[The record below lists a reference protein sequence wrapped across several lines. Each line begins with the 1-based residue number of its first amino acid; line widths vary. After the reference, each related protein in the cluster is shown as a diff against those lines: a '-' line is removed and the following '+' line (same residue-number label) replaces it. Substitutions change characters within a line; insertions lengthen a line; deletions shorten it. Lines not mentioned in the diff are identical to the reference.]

1 MNNMAEGILSEM
13 RRLREKAKVEKFLK
27 EPYGNLGI
35 TVGEALEMEL
45 IDDVQLA
52 VMMQPPAP
60 PEPVREPTPEEAK
73 KLMDMMERR
82 GRRPGYNEPQET
94 TEE

>member
-1 MNNMAEGILSEM
+1 MAEGILSEM

-35 TVGEALEMEL
+35 TVGEALEMDL
-45 IDDVQLA
+45 IDEPQVMA
-52 VMMQPPAP
+52 MMQPPAP

-73 KLMDMMERR
+73 KLMDMMERKPR
-82 GRRPGYNEPQET
+82 KVGYDEPQT
-94 TEE
+94 NTEE